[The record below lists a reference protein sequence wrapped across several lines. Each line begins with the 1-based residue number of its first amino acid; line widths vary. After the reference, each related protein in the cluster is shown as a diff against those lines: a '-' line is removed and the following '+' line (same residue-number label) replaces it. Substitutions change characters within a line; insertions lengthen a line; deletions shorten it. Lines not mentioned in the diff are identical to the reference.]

1 MAAAQQWYYRD
12 IAEHAMNKARF
23 EAFSDGVFAFAITLL
38 ILGVAL
44 PAFKTVP
51 SESELRAAL
60 LGLWPNVVAYALSFA
75 VIGIMWQNHHALFRM
90 VERVDRTTVFLN
102 LLLLAGTVFIPFAT
116 SVLGTYPRMHAST
129 FLYGVVLTYCSTIYN
144 LLLKH
149 LIRSAAFRTEISSQT
164 LRGTLNAYKVGWVIY
179 VAAMLIALV
188 APLVS
193 FAAYV
198 FVTLY
203 YVVPHGVDRDLE
215 TT

>member
-164 LRGTLNAYKVGWVIY
+164 LRGTLNAYKVGWIIY

-203 YVVPHGVDRDLE
+203 YLVPHGVDRDLE

>member
-1 MAAAQQWYYRD
+1 
-12 IAEHAMNKARF
+12 MNKARF

-44 PAFKTVP
+44 PVFKTAP
-51 SESELRAAL
+51 DESQLRAAL

-90 VERVDRTTVFLN
+90 VDRVDRTTVFLN

-116 SVLGTYPRMHAST
+116 SVLGTYPSMHAST

-149 LIRSAAFRTEISSQT
+149 LIRSSAFRTEISPET
-164 LRGTLNAYKVGWVIY
+164 LRGTVNAYRVGWVIY
-179 VAAMLIALV
+179 VTAMLIALA

-193 FAAYV
+193 FAAFI

-203 YVVPHGVDRDLE
+203 YLVPHGVDRDLE
-215 TT
+215 TS